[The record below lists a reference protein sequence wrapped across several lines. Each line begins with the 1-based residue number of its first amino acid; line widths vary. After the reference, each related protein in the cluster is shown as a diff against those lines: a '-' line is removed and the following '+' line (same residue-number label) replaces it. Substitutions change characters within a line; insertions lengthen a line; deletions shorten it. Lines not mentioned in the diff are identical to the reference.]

1 MVIYLARRIRWCDP
15 SFRESPGVECGIQSE
30 WCKIDSLRRPPR
42 NKSRCPGVIFLRKN
56 VVFPQSRQRFLTSNR
71 QRQMSSSEPPM
82 IRSDAAR
89 RGRRQTKTL
98 LLILAVGFLVFGAA
112 AGTLYYALRPITLR
126 IAVGPPGSNDHK
138 VIEAM
143 TEAFASE
150 SRTVRLSPTATAGAA
165 EALALL
171 GAGKADLAVGRG
183 DLEMPADAQTV
194 VILRKN
200 FVVLWS
206 SSGVAGKGS
215 KRKPAPK
222 IKEVA
227 DLAGRRVGVIGA
239 TPANAALLRVIL
251 SAAGVEPDKVTV
263 TQFGTGQLEELAR
276 DPSLDAFMAFGP
288 LDSKITADAV
298 AATART
304 RGEPKFLAIDASEA
318 IALKHPRYESEEIPP
333 SIFNANPAWPD
344 DKVETV
350 SVSHLIV
357 ARKALSET
365 TVSAFYR
372 QQFAL
377 RQAIA
382 RQVPGAAQITKPD
395 TEKEAE
401 LPVHRGA
408 AAVIDGT
415 ERTFLDRYGDYFW
428 FALLLLSGIG
438 SAGAW
443 LRQYLNRDERDENTG
458 HRNRILALVSRVRT
472 AEFDHEL
479 LAMQQEVDAII
490 EETLGCY
497 DDGAIE
503 EEELAA
509 FGLVLEL
516 FDHALSE
523 RRAALQTPP
532 SNVLAARR

>member
-1 MVIYLARRIRWCDP
+1 LISDRQWQCPRPMVQMEP
-15 SFRESPGVECGIQSE
+15 N
-30 WCKIDSLRRPPR
+30 DS
-42 NKSRCPGVIFLRKN
+42 
-56 VVFPQSRQRFLTSNR
+56 
-71 QRQMSSSEPPM
+71 
-82 IRSDAAR
+82 AR
-89 RGRRQTKTL
+89 RGRRRGKTL
-98 LLILAVGFLVFGAA
+98 LLILAIGFLIFGAA
-112 AGTLYYALRPITLR
+112 GGALYYVLRPVTLR

-143 TEAFASE
+143 AEAFASE
-150 SRTVRLSPTATAGAA
+150 SRTVRLSPITTPGAV

-183 DLEMPADAQTV
+183 DLGMPADAQTV
-194 VILRKN
+194 IILRKN

-206 SSGVAGKGS
+206 PSGLAGKNS
-215 KRKPAPK
+215 KKKPAPK
-222 IKEVA
+222 IKELA
-227 DLAGRRVGVIGA
+227 DLAGHKVGVIGR
-239 TPANAALLRVIL
+239 TQANAALLRLIL
-251 SAAGVEPDKVTV
+251 SVSGVEAGKVTV
-263 TQFGTGQLEELAR
+263 THFGTDQIEELAR
-276 DPSLDAFMAFGP
+276 DLTLDAFMTIGP
-288 LDSKITADAV
+288 LDSKITSEAV

-318 IALKHPRYESEEIPP
+318 MALKHPSYESEEIPP

-350 SVSHLIV
+350 SVSHLIL

-365 TVSAFYR
+365 TVAAFYR
-372 QQFAL
+372 QVFAL
-377 RQAIA
+377 RQTIA

-395 TEKEAE
+395 TDKEAE
-401 LPVHRGA
+401 LPIHRGA

-415 ERTFLDRYGDYFW
+415 ERTFLDKYGDYFW
-428 FALLLLSGIG
+428 FVLLLLSGIG

-458 HRNRILALVSRVRT
+458 YRNRILTLVSNVHT
-472 AEFDHEL
+472 AELDHEL

-490 EETLGCY
+490 RETLACY

-516 FDHALSE
+516 FDHAVAE
-523 RRAALQTPP
+523 RRAALQAAPVNLL
-532 SNVLAARR
+532 SARR